1 MVAQLP
7 PDAAREVVGLWTE
20 YEAHETPTAV
30 FVGKLDKLEMCVQAR
45 EYEAERGFDPASVLP
60 SLPDGLAPPLD
71 AVAAALAPA
80 K

>member
-7 PDAAREVVGLWTE
+7 PDAAREVVGLWAE
-20 YEAHETPTAV
+20 FEARETPTAV

-45 EYEAERGFDPASVLP
+45 EYEAECGLDPASFLT
-60 SLPDGLAPPLD
+60 SLPGGLAPPLD

-80 K
+80 N